1 MFWIFDSFT
10 YFVVFY
16 FVFLIFIGSFFL
28 INLTLAVIKAKFTD
42 NQSNNRPVIEEV
54 EVEMKCDLFLLKTY
68 HKK

>member
-1 MFWIFDSFT
+1 MSLSSFKHTKINLVMFQ
-10 YFVVFY
+10 
-16 FVFLIFIGSFFL
+16 
-28 INLTLAVIKAKFTD
+28 NLTLAVIKAKFTD